1 MLLVQWLSRCT
12 RGIVSTD
19 GRALGTGAYIA
30 KIDIDAKFI
39 PNENLEKEVQARFSS
54 KDSYT
59 KTQTF
64 GIRRV
69 K

>member
-1 MLLVQWLSRCT
+1 MRK
-12 RGIVSTD
+12 TD
-19 GRALGTGAYIA
+19 ALGTGAYIA

-39 PNENLEKEVQARFSS
+39 PDETLGEDIVQRFSS